1 MKKET
6 FQRVVEIKNRLDNL
20 NRVLEEI
27 TPSTTYKLNYVDK
40 DNKGS
45 AEWIMKHVGGLLD
58 MHDVMIRTEIQKE
71 IDALLAEIETL

>member
-27 TPSTTYKLNYVDK
+27 SPSTTFKLNYV
-40 DNKGS
+40 NKNNEGS